1 MNIKICVGSACHIRG
16 SNIVI
21 EKIKKLQEKYD
32 FEIELK
38 ASFCLE
44 RCTTNGV
51 SIEIDEEK
59 LTVTPENIEG
69 IVLERMK

>member
-16 SNIVI
+16 SGIII
-21 EKIKKLQEKYD
+21 EKLKNLQKKED

-38 ASFCLE
+38 ACFCLE
-44 RCTTNGV
+44 RCTANGV
-51 SIEIDEEK
+51 SINIDGEE
-59 LTVTPENIEG
+59 LTATPESIEE